1 MKRLFALAAIAGC
14 AVAAGSFT
22 HGAHGAFPGAN
33 GRIAFTRQAP
43 YDGGVGQIVLANA
56 DGSGLVALTSTR
68 GWGSNNAQPTW
79 SPDGDRIAFE
89 STRRGDTDLWSV
101 APDASN
107 LKELTFSVGFDGDPS
122 WNPSGTKIAFETSP
136 NGKLDIW
143 TMNADGSGQQQ
154 LTDSPALDA
163 IPSYSP
169 DGKHIVFES
178 DRGAKGNRDVYVSDL
193 QGTDQHRLFADPGW
207 WDVAP

>member
-43 YDGGVGQIVLANA
+43 YDGGTGQIVLANA
-56 DGSGLVALTSTR
+56 DGTGLVALTLTR

-79 SPDGDRIAFE
+79 SPNGSRIAFE

-101 APDASN
+101 APDASD
-107 LKELTFSVGFDGDPS
+107 LKELTFSLGFDGDPS
-122 WNPSGTKIAFETSP
+122 WNPGGTRIAFETNR
-136 NGKLDIW
+136 NGKFDIYVI
-143 TMNADGSGQQQ
+143 NANGTGETR
-154 LTDSPALDA
+154 LTTDPTSDMDPAW
-163 IPSYSP
+163 SP
-169 DGKHIVFES
+169 DGSSITFTSERSGS
-178 DRGAKGNRDVYVSDL
+178 DTGSTATSGSDSC
-193 QGTDQHRLFADPGW
+193 W
-207 WDVAP
+207 NS